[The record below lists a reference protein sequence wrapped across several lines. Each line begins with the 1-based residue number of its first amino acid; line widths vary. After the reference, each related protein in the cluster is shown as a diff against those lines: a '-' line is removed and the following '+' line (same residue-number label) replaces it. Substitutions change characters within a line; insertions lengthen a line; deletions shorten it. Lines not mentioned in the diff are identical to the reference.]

1 MCRLFET
8 IKISNGIPE
17 NISFHNARC
26 NKARKELFG
35 CADPIDLGA
44 VIAVPEG
51 HRSGRHKCKVIY
63 SSEIHEI
70 IFEKYPGRSIKSLKI
85 VSRDDIEYSHKYCD
99 RERLNT
105 LLLLRGHCDDILIIK
120 NSLVT
125 DTSISN
131 IVFYDGVRW
140 ITPRSFLLRGTRR
153 EYLISRGMITESD
166 IGESD
171 IGHFEKAC
179 LINAMMD
186 LGETIVEI
194 QNIVL

>member
-26 NKARKELFG
+26 NMARKELFG
-35 CADPIDLGA
+35 CADPIDLGE
-44 VIAVPEG
+44 VITVPEG
-51 HRSGRHKCKVIY
+51 YRSGRHKCKVIY
-63 SSEIHEI
+63 SNEIHEI

-85 VSRDDIEYSHKYCD
+85 VSCDDIEYSHKYCD

-105 LLLLRGHCDDILIIK
+105 LFRLRGHYDDILIIK
-120 NSLVT
+120 NNFVT

-140 ITPRSFLLRGTRR
+140 ITPRSFLLRGTKR
-153 EYLISRGMITESD
+153 EHLISRGIIVESD
-166 IGESD
+166 IVVSD
-171 IGHFEKAC
+171 IASFEKAC
-179 LINAMMD
+179 LINAMQD
-186 LGETIVEI
+186 WRETIVEI
-194 QNIVL
+194 GNIVY